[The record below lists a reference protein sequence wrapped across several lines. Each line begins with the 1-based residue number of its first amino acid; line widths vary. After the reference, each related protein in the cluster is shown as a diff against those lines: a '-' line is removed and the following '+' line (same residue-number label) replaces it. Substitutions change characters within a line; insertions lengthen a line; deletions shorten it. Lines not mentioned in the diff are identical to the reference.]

1 MFAFLRTFWQAF
13 ATAWRAARN
22 ARSLSPRQRE
32 IARLAASGLSNEQI
46 ARQLHISPETVRSH
60 LNAAFGKLRV
70 HRREDLPKWL
80 SK

>member
-1 MFAFLRTFWQAF
+1 MFDFMRAFWQAF
-13 ATAWRAARN
+13 AAAWRAARN
-22 ARSLSPRQRE
+22 AGRLTARQRD
-32 IARLAASGLSNEQI
+32 IARLAASGLTNEQI

-60 LNAAFGKLRV
+60 LNAVFGKLHV